1 MNLTRLNGAEI
12 DLPQPVSSAFAAL
25 ARGEASD
32 GQQRLV
38 LKTIFRLA
46 GMDDI
51 AEDDA
56 SERLVGKMDGARW
69 LGRTV
74 GMLTGHGVP
83 HTFGEKPTDE

>member
-1 MNLTRLNGAEI
+1 MKRLNGSEI
-12 DLPQPVSSAFAAL
+12 ELPAHVSSAFAAL
-25 ARGEASD
+25 ARGEAEE

-51 AEDDA
+51 ADDDA
-56 SERLVGKMDGARW
+56 TERQVGKMDGARW

-74 GMLTGHGVP
+74 GMLTGQGVP
-83 HTFGEKPTDE
+83 HQFGEKPTDE

>member
-1 MNLTRLNGAEI
+1 MNLTRLNGAQIE
-12 DLPQPVSSAFAAL
+12 LPKPVSSAFAAL

-32 GQQRLV
+32 AQQKLA

-51 AEDDA
+51 ADDGA
-56 SERLVGKMDGARW
+56 SERQVGKMDGARW

-83 HTFGEKPTDE
+83 HQFGEKPTDE